1 MCVGLDVFFWVLII
15 NSYQN
20 YIFGGGGM
28 GDKSMFL
35 GFLHIHWWKGGEGRL
50 NNCLLLY
57 IPLFSNKNDNI
68 HKTKCKNET
77 YLKNVIKNISNYR
90 VALLLKRYS
99 LPAGSRKWK
108 WEATLSVRTPSYGTF
123 TRNLSDGQADIS
135 NCKVASLL
143 KTA

>member
-90 VALLLKRYS
+90 VA
-99 LPAGSRKWK
+99 
-108 WEATLSVRTPSYGTF
+108 
-123 TRNLSDGQADIS
+123 
-135 NCKVASLL
+135 SLL
-143 KTA
+143 KTERDRLEKKIYKVFLPRRAIKGARRVGDPCRMQKKRWIFKDK